1 MSIHVSVMFHDGLP
15 HAIDSVSCDLGYIL
29 DQDSMYHW
37 LSDEE
42 IIKLKEVQNI
52 LSDLEKR

>member
-1 MSIHVSVMFHDGLP
+1 MSIHVSVSLHDGLP
-15 HAIDSVSCDLGYIL
+15 HAINSASCDLDYIL

-42 IIKLKEVQNI
+42 RMKLKEVQNI
-52 LSDLEKR
+52 LSDLEER